1 MLIVADTSALVAL
14 AACDALGLL
23 DSLFADVRVPRAV
36 WHGCTIRGKP
46 HAKRL
51 EDYLSNKISDIDM
64 ADFVIAAPGLGRG
77 ELEAMA
83 LYKQLHADRLLLD
96 DWRARKVARM
106 NSIAVVGSLG
116 VLVGAKAHGHIPAV
130 APYLARIEA
139 AGIYLSRE
147 LAAETLRLAGEE

>member
-23 DSLFADVRVPRAV
+23 DSLP
-36 WHGCTIRGKP
+36 
-46 HAKRL
+46 
-51 EDYLSNKISDIDM
+51 SDR
-64 ADFVIAAPGLGRG
+64 P
-77 ELEAMA
+77 
-83 LYKQLHADRLLLD
+83 LLD

-130 APYLARIEA
+130 APYLAQIEA

-147 LAAETLRLAGEE
+147 LTAETLRLAGEE